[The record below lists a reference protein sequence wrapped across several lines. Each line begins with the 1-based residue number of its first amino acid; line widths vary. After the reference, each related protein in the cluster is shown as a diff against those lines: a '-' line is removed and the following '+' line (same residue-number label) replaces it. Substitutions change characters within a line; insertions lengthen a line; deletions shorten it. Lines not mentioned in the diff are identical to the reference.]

1 MTIVLTTLFILLIIL
16 VIAIRYRLK
25 NAKSTSQLFTAILLL
40 LALII
45 SVYLLGYF
53 KVFQST
59 PIKDYVV
66 NFKELL
72 QIIILILAV
81 LAFLGAS
88 IGFFDKKYTLRID
101 KFNIGG
107 INVLFDK
114 SSEIYVK
121 TVGTCVSSKR
131 SLFSFNEKR
140 DNIYEVLNAYYDVY
154 NFIRN
159 NLELLDHEK
168 DSDLYKTSVNILKEL
183 NKFLTKHQNDYR
195 RWYDKVISDDEFMV
209 SNHEQKAHN
218 TTIEQVQKQYYRY
231 DELLQDIKNLNK
243 YMSEEKIKNM
253 LKINDFIWG
262 EE

>member
-1 MTIVLTTLFILLIIL
+1 MTIVLITLFIILLI
-16 VIAIRYRLK
+16 AIGYRQKKLK
-25 NAKSTSQLFTAILLL
+25 SSSQLCTVILLL
-40 LALII
+40 LALVIF
-45 SVYLLGYF
+45 VYLLGSF
-53 KVFQST
+53 KVFDST
-59 PIKDYVV
+59 TVKKYVT

-72 QIIILILAV
+72 EIIILILAV
-81 LAFLGAS
+81 LAFLGAL
-88 IGFFDKKYTLRID
+88 IGFLDKKYTLRID

-121 TVGTCVSSKR
+121 TVGTYVSSKR

-154 NFIRN
+154 NFIRS
-159 NLELLDHEK
+159 NLELLDYEK
-168 DSDLYKTSVNILKEL
+168 NSDLYKTSVNILKEL

-195 RWYDKVISDDEFMV
+195 RWYDKVISDDECIA
-209 SNHEQKAHN
+209 SNKGKRAHN

-231 DELLQDIKNLNK
+231 DELLQDIKNLNN

-253 LKINDFIWG
+253 LKINEFIWG